1 MQADGGGAGV
11 QADSKVCGLS
21 TPWNNYFQG
30 QGGLQ
35 ENKAGERSRQTDLGL
50 VNFKMTDGSSR
61 EAELLDI

>member
-35 ENKAGERSRQTDLGL
+35 GDKAVESRSRQTDLGL
-50 VNFKMTDGSSR
+50 VNFKMTGWSR
-61 EAELLDI
+61 VGG